1 MLIAVASC
9 KDSDLWDDVPGP
21 AAEFINRYYPFSQ
34 LSSVTH
40 NASSYHVRI
49 KDGPGI
55 TFDSDYAWTAVDGY
69 GMPLPQVLLFDQL
82 PPKMYMYIQE
92 TEQLNAV
99 FAITRD
105 PDVYTASLL
114 DDTLTYRIKDESLT
128 LRDDPVG

>member
-1 MLIAVASC
+1 
-9 KDSDLWDDVPGP
+9 
-21 AAEFINRYYPFSQ
+21 
-34 LSSVTH
+34 
-40 NASSYHVRI
+40 
-49 KDGPGI
+49 
-55 TFDSDYAWTAVDGY
+55 
-69 GMPLPQVLLFDQL
+69 PQVLLFDQL